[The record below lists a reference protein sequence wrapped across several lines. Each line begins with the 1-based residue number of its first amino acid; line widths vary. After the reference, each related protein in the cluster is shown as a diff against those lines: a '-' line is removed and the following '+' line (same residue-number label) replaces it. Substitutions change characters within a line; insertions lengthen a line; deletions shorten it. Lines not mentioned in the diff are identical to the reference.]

1 MRLQNLKLLTGAT
14 LSVLLSLGAMYPAT
28 AKPIDISQG
37 ASTNQSPEQT
47 NSSQSVTGTVQSVDG
62 NVAKI
67 QLSTGEVRNITLNRD
82 DMARLNLHPGM
93 LITATTMPDGTI
105 SVSQANGTGTDTT
118 DTQMNGTTGNSST
131 INTTGLNIA
140 PGQTVIGTI
149 TSITN
154 DGDITMTLPDGS
166 LRNVTI
172 NRQLRQGLN
181 LTPGMR
187 IAITRTMNGMLS
199 VSTNVQNNQTTTS
212 TYNNGSDMTVKRTV
226 RGTISSI
233 NGNTVTVT
241 MANGQTQDIAIDQ
254 SLIDRL
260 NLQPGNRIIVR
271 MRNDGSMSV
280 ALGDSTW
287 QNNTSTNSSGQNGNV
302 TVQQTV
308 RGTVTSVNGNTVTVR
323 TANGQSQDITI
334 DQSLA
339 NQINLQPGTR
349 IVVRM
354 LSNGSMTVAVGNNSW
369 QNNASTYSNTQNGMT
384 RQRTTVYRS
393 STRYTNA
400 SGSQMT
406 DQNQQMNQVQQNNTP
421 TTTTPAI
428 TPNNTPTT
436 TTPAITPNNGVNGLW

>member
-1 MRLQNLKLLTGAT
+1 MRLLTGAT
-14 LSVLLSLGAMYPAT
+14 LSVLLSTVAMYPAT

-67 QLSTGEVRNITLNRD
+67 QLSTGEVRNITLTRA
-82 DMARLNLHPGM
+82 DMARLNLRPGM
-93 LITATTMPDGTI
+93 QITAMTMPDGTI
-105 SVSQANGTGTDTT
+105 SVSQANGTGTDST

-140 PGQTVIGTI
+140 PGQTIIGTI

-154 DGDITMTLPDGS
+154 DGDLTLTLPDGS

-172 NRQLRQGLN
+172 NRQLRQSLN

-187 IAITRTMNGMLS
+187 VAVTRTMNGVLN

-212 TYNNGSDMTVKRTV
+212 TYNNGSDRTVQQTV
-226 RGTISSI
+226 RGTITSI
-233 NGNTVTVT
+233 NGNTVTVR
-241 MANGQTQDIAIDQ
+241 MANGQSQDVMIDQ

-260 NLQPGNRIIVR
+260 NLQTGNRIIVR

-280 ALGDSTW
+280 AVGDSTW
-287 QNNTSTNSSGQNGNV
+287 QNNTSTYSSGQNGNV

-323 TANGQSQDITI
+323 TANGQSQDIML
-334 DQSLA
+334 DQSLT
-339 NQINLQPGTR
+339 NQINLRPGTR

-354 LSNGSMTVAVGNNSW
+354 LSDGSMTVAVGNNSW
-369 QNNASTYSNTQNGMT
+369 QNSSSTYSSGQNGMT
-384 RQRTTVYRS
+384 GQRSTVYRS
-393 STRYTNA
+393 SSRYYNS
-400 SGSQMT
+400 SGSQVT
-406 DQNQQMNQVQQNNTP
+406 DQNQQMNQVQQNNTT

-428 TPNNTPTT
+428 TPN
-436 TTPAITPNNGVNGLW
+436 TPAITPNNGVNGLW